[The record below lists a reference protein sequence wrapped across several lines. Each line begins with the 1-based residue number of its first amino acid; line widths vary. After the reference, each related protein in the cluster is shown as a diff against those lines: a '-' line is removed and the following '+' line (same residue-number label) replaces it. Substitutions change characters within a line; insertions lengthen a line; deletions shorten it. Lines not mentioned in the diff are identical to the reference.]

1 MSRPVNIRPALLAM
15 LVLVATAVAAFSP
28 ALFQGKIIAPLDIT
42 TRVLAP
48 WKESAHGAKPH
59 NHYVS
64 DSVTQYLPYR
74 IHAAKSLREDGYIG
88 WNPYTMG
95 GSSLAANTMALPASW
110 TIQLHRFLPFE
121 KAWNL
126 GLLAEFLIA
135 GTGMLVFLR
144 GRKLPWLAC
153 VLGAVIYM
161 GNSQFIIW
169 IYHRWALSS
178 FCWMPWVLWAAADG
192 FDWKNLKPRQYLLPL
207 FLTLAFL
214 GCSLQH
220 LVFVILACG
229 CLFAG
234 GIRDWKSPLREW
246 PGVLGWSAA
255 FLLAFAT
262 AAFTIVPQVEAYF
275 TNIAIGHTRGG
286 LGYLEGPTQPFFNIF
301 AIPAQIWPWLMGE
314 PGTIDGW
321 RLLKSNFMNLAYI
334 GTIPMVLA
342 VAGLFIKSMP
352 RQAKWLILIGILTPL
367 TPLNGP
373 LYHRVHLLFVLGGA
387 WMVAA
392 MIAHLPQVAPRH
404 LARGVTAITIALGAM
419 LLTGACLPGKIR
431 SSIENTVVTK
441 SIAASAGAN
450 LGSDPVW
457 VEKRA
462 RDWTSRFSITHPETA
477 WVYGLLVIG
486 TAGLTLATRGG
497 SSKKILAGQ
506 SLILVASSL
515 ELFTLFHIWVTVSDP
530 KDLNPPHPAIE
541 QVRLAAG
548 NARVLQQTP
557 NLGFSDVF
565 ATPNLLS
572 SYMIPS
578 VDAYE
583 SIQYRS
589 ISQAL
594 AKETPATRLNLAG
607 VGISVQP
614 DAIIPPEGTG
624 KWPVLES
631 TSGYTIRK
639 NPDLPPALAAG
650 AGPVPETPSQAAS
663 ALASASPLPATTPG
677 MNRSTFEIPANT
689 TWARISQNWHEGWHW
704 RTTGGPWQ
712 PFQPGPDHACWIL
725 NPPPSAASIETRF
738 FPRAG
743 WLVPLSLG
751 AALLALLAAAIS
763 FFRQSNSPAN

>member
-1 MSRPVNIRPALLAM
+1 MQRFGKTGPALLAL
-15 LVLVATAVAAFSP
+15 LVLVAVAVAAFSP
-28 ALFQGKIIAPLDIT
+28 ALFQGKILAPLDIT

-144 GRKLPWLAC
+144 SRKLPWLAC
-153 VLGAVIYM
+153 LLGAVIYM

-192 FDWKNLKPRQYLLPL
+192 FDWKNLRARHCLLPF
-207 FLTLAFL
+207 FLALAFL

-246 PGVLGWSAA
+246 PAAATWTVA
-255 FLLAFAT
+255 FLLAFAM

-286 LGYLEGPTQPFFNIF
+286 LGYHDGAIQPLLNTL

-314 PGTIDGW
+314 PHTIDGW

-342 VAGLFIKSMP
+342 AAGLFIKSMP
-352 RQAKWLILIGILTPL
+352 RQAKWLILVGLLTPL
-367 TPLNGP
+367 TPLAGP

-392 MIAHLPQVAPRH
+392 MIAHLPQVAPRR
-404 LARGVTAITIALGAM
+404 LTRAVTAITIALGA
-419 LLTGACLPGKIR
+419 LLLIGTCLPGKIR
-431 SSIENTVVTK
+431 STIDNTVVTK
-441 SIAASAGAN
+441 SIAASAGSN
-450 LGSDPVW
+450 LGNDPVW
-457 VEKRA
+457 IEKRA
-462 RDWTSRFSITHPETA
+462 RDWTSRFSITRPETA
-477 WVYGLLVIG
+477 WIYGLLITG
-486 TAGLTLATRGG
+486 TAGLCLATGGG
-497 SSKKILAGQ
+497 SRKKITAGQ
-506 SLILVASSL
+506 TLILIASSL
-515 ELFTLFHIWVTVSDP
+515 ELATLFHTWVTVSDP

-541 QVRLAAG
+541 EVRLAAG
-548 NARVLQQTP
+548 NARVLQQVP
-557 NLGFSDVF
+557 DLGFSDVF

-572 SYMIPS
+572 SYLIPS

-583 SIQYRS
+583 SIQFRS
-589 ISQAL
+589 ISHTL
-594 AKETPATRLNLAG
+594 AEENPATRLGLAG

-614 DAIIPPEGTG
+614 DAVTPAEGTEQ
-624 KWPVLES
+624 WPVVKS

-639 NPDLPPALAAG
+639 NPALPPALAAG
-650 AGPVPETPSQAAS
+650 AGPVPETPSQAAT
-663 ALASASPLPATTPG
+663 ALASASTLEETAHG
-677 MNRSTFEIPANT
+677 MNHTRFEIPAHT
-689 TWARISQNWHEGWHW
+689 TWARISQNWHQGWRW
-704 RTTGGPWQ
+704 RTAGGDWQ

-725 NPPPSAASIETRF
+725 HPPSSPGLIEARF

-743 WLVPLSLG
+743 WLSPLSLA
-751 AALLALLAAAIS
+751 AALLALGAGAVALL
-763 FFRQSNSPAN
+763 RRPSPAAR